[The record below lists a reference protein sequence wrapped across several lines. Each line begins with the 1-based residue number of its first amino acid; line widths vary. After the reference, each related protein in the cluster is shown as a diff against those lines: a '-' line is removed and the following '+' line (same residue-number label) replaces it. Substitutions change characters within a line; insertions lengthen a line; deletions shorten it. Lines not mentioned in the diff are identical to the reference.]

1 MHSELKK
8 KKIIK
13 IDKNLLLEDLNN
25 LSKSYTV
32 YKMRNSEIMRKN
44 SLNKRKIKY
53 SSHKNGLLNL

>member
-44 SLNKRKIKY
+44 SLNKKKLNIAHIKI
-53 SSHKNGLLNL
+53 GLLNL